1 MSHHSEAVRVSLTAA
16 DSEIFISAQH
26 KAPSPLAAINN
37 ACHSQAAPAKRV
49 GIRRVLSAMVI
60 AGATLGGVHAADAS
74 TVTTTVTGTMYSG
87 YDTTGVFGPAG
98 AYLTGLPFT
107 LTFTFDD
114 TKGAQTVSACEGVPC
129 LSYISSTA
137 TSNPGTAVLK
147 IGSGTWT
154 FGTLANDQHSSKDFR
169 SIQTGSTMSNVSL
182 VAEDLGSGGA
192 DEAEV
197 NLFPAAG
204 TVLTT
209 DYDWEDSFSASQFLP
224 GSGYS
229 TGFSIDVPVG
239 GVQQSATGLFTP
251 TSITVSGGSSQ
262 GSGTTGLQF
271 VPVTPCRVADT
282 RNATGSFGGPE
293 LAAGTSREFDI
304 PQSACSIPSSAVA
317 YSLNVTAVPSGPLG
331 YLTLWPSGQTQPTVS
346 TLNSDGRVKANA
358 AITPAGTNGGVSVF
372 VTNASHI
379 ILDIDGYFV
388 PAGTASALGFYPV
401 TPCRVVDTR
410 NANGS
415 LGGPSLAANSS
426 RDFPVQSSN
435 CALPSDAKAYSLNVT
450 AIPKGTLG
458 YLTMWP
464 SGQTQPLV
472 STLNS
477 PTGAVAANGAIVP
490 AGSNGDVSV
499 FVSNPSDVVLDVNG
513 YFATPSANG
522 LSLYT
527 TTPCRVLDS
536 RNSAGAFNGVLAVA
550 VENSSCAP
558 SSTAQAYV
566 LNATVVPSSSLGYLT
581 LWPAGETQPV
591 VSTLNAVDGAV
602 TSNMAI
608 VPTMNGS
615 IDAFSSNPTQLILDL
630 SSYFAP

>member
-1 MSHHSEAVRVSLTAA
+1 VSRHTKAVRVPLTTAE
-16 DSEIFISAQH
+16 DESFMGVQH
-26 KAPSPLAAINN
+26 NAPSLLATIKN
-37 ACHSQAAPAKRV
+37 ACHSMAAAAKRMVTVRMLCATMVSGLMLVHVPAGYSSIVTITINGTVATGLV
-49 GIRRVLSAMVI
+49 GTGTNI
-60 AGATLGGVHAADAS
+60 AGQN
-74 TVTTTVTGTMYSG
+74 
-87 YDTTGVFGPAG
+87 
-98 AYLTGLPFT
+98 FT
-107 LTFTFDD
+107 LIATFDD
-114 TKGAQTVSACEGVPC
+114 TKGAQGKSACTT
-129 LSYISSTA
+129 SITNSTTNPP
-137 TSNPGTAVLK
+137 TSPGTAVLT
-147 IGSGTWT
+147 IGTNTWS
-154 FGTLANDQHSSKDFR
+154 FGSSTTPGETETSSAYRRLAGCL
-169 SIQTGSTMSNVSL
+169 TAASL
-182 VAEDLGSGGA
+182 GYNIMEGGA
-192 DEAEV
+192 
-197 NLFPAAG
+197 G
-204 TVLTT
+204 TT
-209 DYDWEDSFSASQFLP
+209 DDINVVVTPETGALTDGNWEDSFSATQLASSQIVATVPSPNFLTATLDAT
-224 GSGYS
+224 S
-229 TGFSIDVPVG
+229 VMVG
-239 GVQQSATGLFTP
+239 GQS
-251 TSITVSGGSSQ
+251 GSPSA
-262 GSGTTGLQF
+262 TGLQF

-293 LAAGTSREFDI
+293 LAAGASREFDI

-317 YSLNVTAVPSGPLG
+317 YSLNVTAIPGGPLG
-331 YLTLWPSGQTQPTVS
+331 YLTLWPSGQAQPTVS
-346 TLNSDGRVKANA
+346 TLNSDGRIKANA

-372 VTNASHI
+372 VTNESHV

-388 PAGTASALGFYPV
+388 PAGTASALAFYPV
-401 TPCRVVDTR
+401 TPCRVADTR
-410 NANGS
+410 NPNGS
-415 LGGPSLAANSS
+415 LGGPSLVGGTS

-450 AIPKGTLG
+450 AIPKGALG

-490 AGSNGDVSV
+490 AASNGEVSV

-513 YFATPSANG
+513 YFAAPSANG

-527 TTPCRVLDS
+527 TTPCRVIDT
-536 RNSAGAFNGVLAVA
+536 RNSAGAFNGVLAVV
-550 VENSSCAP
+550 VESSSCAP

-608 VPTMNGS
+608 VPTLNGS